1 MSTFENTRKAT
12 TFNDR
17 IHIFEEAVDTV
28 FNDDG
33 LRVCR
38 ITMWVDTSGSMS
50 GHAADMTK
58 GTKNLL
64 TELAE
69 KNKNGEDCQFLVK
82 IVTFNNDVH
91 VLNNEFLDPAQLLE
105 VVDDSTFSCDGGTNL
120 TALLREMDA
129 ACSRQAEGFKGAH
142 RSDYKPVNVLIT
154 DMHGTDTQSARD
166 AALNRLMDNQLFT
179 KKSEVLCV
187 YVGSENDIHYVEKLA
202 GGKENIVSISD
213 SDNFAKYI
221 SPVVMGS
228 SVLSSIET
236 HVNGQKSNGSLA
248 EEAKNRAGDGEKS
261 AKQLM
266 DEIMNTL
273 N

>member
-64 TELAE
+64 TELAD
-69 KNKNGEDCQFLVK
+69 KNKNAEDCQFLVK
-82 IVTFNNDVH
+82 IITFNNDVH

-213 SDNFAKYI
+213 SENLSKYI
-221 SPVVMGS
+221 TPVVMGS

>member
-1 MSTFENTRKAT
+1 MSTYANCKPN
-12 TFNDR
+12 FNDR
-17 IHIFEEAVDTV
+17 IRIFEDAADTV
-28 FNDDG
+28 FNDG
-33 LRVCR
+33 LRACR
-38 ITMWVDTSGSMS
+38 ISLWVDTSGSMS
-50 GHAADMTK
+50 GHAADMTNGIK
-58 GTKNLL
+58 KLL
-64 TELAE
+64 TELVD
-69 KNKNGEDCQFLVK
+69 KNKNAEDCQFLVK
-82 IVTFNNDVH
+82 IITFNNDVH

-105 VVDDSTFSCDGGTNL
+105 IIDESTFSCDGGTNL

-166 AALNRLMDNQLFT
+166 AALNRLLDNQLFA
-179 KKSEVLCV
+179 KKSETLCV
-187 YVGSENDIHYVEKLA
+187 YVGSESDFHYVEKIA
-202 GGKENIVSISD
+202 GGKQNIVSLRENFSD
-213 SDNFAKYI
+213 YI

-236 HVNGQKSNGSLA
+236 HVNGQSNGSLA
-248 EEAKNRAGDGEKS
+248 EEAKKRARDGEKS

>member
-1 MSTFENTRKAT
+1 MSTYANCKPN
-12 TFNDR
+12 FNDR
-17 IHIFEEAVDTV
+17 IRIFEEAVDTV

-221 SPVVMGS
+221 APVVMGS

-236 HVNGQKSNGSLA
+236 HVNGQSNGSLA

>member
-1 MSTFENTRKAT
+1 MSTYANCKPN
-12 TFNDR
+12 FNDR
-17 IHIFEEAVDTV
+17 IRIFEEAVDTV

-213 SDNFAKYI
+213 SDNFANYI
-221 SPVVMGS
+221 APVVMGS

-236 HVNGQKSNGSLA
+236 HVNGQSNGSLA
-248 EEAKNRAGDGEKS
+248 EEAKNRAKDREKS

>member
-1 MSTFENTRKAT
+1 MSTYANCKPN
-12 TFNDR
+12 FNDR
-17 IHIFEEAVDTV
+17 IRIFEEAVDTV

-33 LRVCR
+33 LRACR
-38 ITMWVDTSGSMS
+38 ISLWVDTSGSMS
-50 GHAADMTK
+50 GHASDMAK
-58 GTKNLL
+58 GVKNLL
-64 TELAE
+64 QELAD
-69 KNKNGEDCQFLVK
+69 KNKNAEDCQFLVK

-105 VVDDSTFSCDGGTNL
+105 VVDDSTFYCDGGTNL
-120 TALLREMDA
+120 TALLQEMDA

-154 DMHGTDTQSARD
+154 DMHGTDIQSARD

-187 YVGSENDIHYVEKLA
+187 YVGSESDFHYVEQIA
-202 GGKENIVSISD
+202 GGKENIVSIT
-213 SDNFAKYI
+213 DNFANYI
-221 SPVVMGS
+221 APVVMGS

-236 HVNGQKSNGSLA
+236 HVNGHSNGSLA
-248 EEAKNRAGDGEKS
+248 EEAKNRAKDRDKS

>member
-1 MSTFENTRKAT
+1 MSTYANCKPN
-12 TFNDR
+12 FNDR
-17 IHIFEEAVDTV
+17 IRIFEEAVDTV

-33 LRVCR
+33 LRACR
-38 ITMWVDTSGSMS
+38 ISLWVDTSGSMS
-50 GHAADMTK
+50 GHASDMAK
-58 GTKNLL
+58 GVKNLL
-64 TELAE
+64 QELAD
-69 KNKNGEDCQFLVK
+69 KNKNAEDCQFLVK
-82 IVTFNNDVH
+82 IITFNNDVH

-105 VVDDSTFSCDGGTNL
+105 IVDESTFYCDGGTNL
-120 TALLREMDA
+120 TALLREMDS

-166 AALNRLMDNQLFT
+166 AALNRLMDNQLFA
-179 KKSEVLCV
+179 KKSETLCV
-187 YVGSENDIHYVEKLA
+187 YVGSESDFHYVEKIA
-202 GGKENIVSISD
+202 GGKENIVSIRENFSD
-213 SDNFAKYI
+213 YI

-236 HVNGQKSNGSLA
+236 HVNGQSNGSLA
-248 EEAKNRAGDGEKS
+248 QEAKDRVEDRDKS

>member
-1 MSTFENTRKAT
+1 MSTYANCKPN
-12 TFNDR
+12 FNDR
-17 IHIFEEAVDTV
+17 IRIFEDAADTV
-28 FNDDG
+28 FNDG
-33 LRVCR
+33 LRACR
-38 ITMWVDTSGSMS
+38 ISLWVDTSGSMS
-50 GHAADMTK
+50 GHASDMAK
-58 GTKNLL
+58 GVKNLL
-64 TELAE
+64 QELAD
-69 KNKNGEDCQFLVK
+69 KNKDAEDCQFLVK
-82 IVTFNNDVH
+82 IITFSNDVH

-105 VVDDSTFSCDGGTNL
+105 VVDESTLSCDGGTNL

-187 YVGSENDIHYVEKLA
+187 YVGSESDFHYVEKLA

-221 SPVVMGS
+221 APVVMGS

-236 HVNGQKSNGSLA
+236 HVNGQSNGSLA
-248 EEAKNRAGDGEKS
+248 EEAKKRAGDGEKS

>member
-1 MSTFENTRKAT
+1 MSTYANCKPN
-12 TFNDR
+12 FNDR
-17 IHIFEEAVDTV
+17 IRIFEEAVDTV

-38 ITMWVDTSGSMS
+38 ISLWVDTSGSMS
-50 GHAADMTK
+50 GHASDMAK
-58 GTKNLL
+58 GVKNLL
-64 TELAE
+64 QELAE
-69 KNKNGEDCQFLVK
+69 KNKNAEDCQFLVK
-82 IVTFNNDVH
+82 IIIFNNDVH

-105 VVDDSTFSCDGGTNL
+105 VVDDSTFYCDGGTNL
-120 TALLREMDA
+120 TALLREMDS

-166 AALNRLMDNQLFT
+166 AALNRLLDNQLFA

-187 YVGSENDIHYVEKLA
+187 YVGSESDFHYVEQIA
-202 GGKENIVSISD
+202 GGKENIVSITEIG
-213 SDNFAKYI
+213 KYI
-221 SPVVMGS
+221 APVVMGS

-236 HVNGQKSNGSLA
+236 HVNGQSNGSLA

>member
-1 MSTFENTRKAT
+1 MSTYANCKPN
-12 TFNDR
+12 FNDR
-17 IHIFEEAVDTV
+17 IRIFEEAVDTV

-50 GHAADMTK
+50 GHAADMTNGIK
-58 GTKNLL
+58 KLL
-64 TELAE
+64 TELAD
-69 KNKNGEDCQFLVK
+69 KNKNAEDCQFLVK

-105 VVDDSTFSCDGGTNL
+105 IVDESTFSCDGGTNL

-187 YVGSENDIHYVEKLA
+187 YVGSESDFHYVEKIA
-202 GGKENIVSISD
+202 GGKANIVSLRENFSD
-213 SDNFAKYI
+213 YI

-236 HVNGQKSNGSLA
+236 HVNGQSNGSLA
-248 EEAKNRAGDGEKS
+248 QEAKDRVEDRDKS

>member
-1 MSTFENTRKAT
+1 MLET
-12 TFNDR
+12 TEKGGFRNS
-17 IHIFEEAVDTV
+17 IKNCLTV
-28 FNDDG
+28 FRYDP
-33 LRVCR
+33 LL
-38 ITMWVDTSGSMS
+38 SG
-50 GHAADMTK
+50 AVA
-58 GTKNLL
+58 KNLL

-213 SDNFAKYI
+213 SENLSKYI
-221 SPVVMGS
+221 TPVVMGS

>member
-1 MSTFENTRKAT
+1 MSTYANCKPN
-12 TFNDR
+12 FNDR
-17 IHIFEEAVDTV
+17 IRIFEEAVDTV

-50 GHAADMTK
+50 GHASDMAK
-58 GTKNLL
+58 GVKNLL
-64 TELAE
+64 QELAD
-69 KNKNGEDCQFLVK
+69 KNKNAEDCQFLVK
-82 IVTFNNDVH
+82 IITFNNDVH

-105 VVDDSTFSCDGGTNL
+105 IVDESTFYCDGGTNL

-187 YVGSENDIHYVEKLA
+187 YVGSESDFHYVEQIA
-202 GGKENIVSISD
+202 GGKENIVSIR
-213 SDNFAKYI
+213 DNFAKYI
-221 SPVVMGS
+221 APVVMGS

-236 HVNGQKSNGSLA
+236 HVNGHSNGSLA

>member
-1 MSTFENTRKAT
+1 MSTYANCKPN
-12 TFNDR
+12 FNDR
-17 IHIFEEAVDTV
+17 IRIFEEAVDTV

-33 LRVCR
+33 LRACR
-38 ITMWVDTSGSMS
+38 ISLWVDTSGSMS
-50 GHAADMTK
+50 GHASDMAK
-58 GTKNLL
+58 GVKNLL
-64 TELAE
+64 QELAD
-69 KNKNGEDCQFLVK
+69 KNKNAEDCQFLVK
-82 IVTFNNDVH
+82 IITFNNDVH

-105 VVDDSTFSCDGGTNL
+105 VVDDSTFYCDGGTNL

-154 DMHGTDTQSARD
+154 DMHGTDIQSARD

-187 YVGSENDIHYVEKLA
+187 YVGSESDFHYVEKIA
-202 GGKENIVSISD
+202 GGKQNIVSIRENFSD
-213 SDNFAKYI
+213 YI

-236 HVNGQKSNGSLA
+236 HVNGQSNGSLA
-248 EEAKNRAGDGEKS
+248 EEAKNRAKDRDKS

>member
-221 SPVVMGS
+221 APVVMGS

-236 HVNGQKSNGSLA
+236 HVNGQSNGSLA

>member
-1 MSTFENTRKAT
+1 MSTYANCKPN
-12 TFNDR
+12 FNDR
-17 IHIFEEAVDTV
+17 IRIFEEAVDTV

-50 GHAADMTK
+50 GHASDMAK
-58 GTKNLL
+58 GVKNLL
-64 TELAE
+64 QELAD
-69 KNKNGEDCQFLVK
+69 KNKNAEDCQFLVK
-82 IVTFNNDVH
+82 IITFNNDVH

-105 VVDDSTFSCDGGTNL
+105 VVDDSTFYCDGGTNL

-221 SPVVMGS
+221 APVVMGS

-236 HVNGQKSNGSLA
+236 HVNGQSNGSLA

>member
-1 MSTFENTRKAT
+1 MSTYANCKPN
-12 TFNDR
+12 FNDR
-17 IHIFEEAVDTV
+17 IRIFEEAVDTV

-38 ITMWVDTSGSMS
+38 ISLWVDTSGSMS
-50 GHAADMTK
+50 GHAADMTNGIK
-58 GTKNLL
+58 KLL
-64 TELAE
+64 TELAD
-69 KNKNGEDCQFLVK
+69 KNKNAEDCQFLVK

-105 VVDDSTFSCDGGTNL
+105 IVDESTFSCDGGTNL

-154 DMHGTDTQSARD
+154 DMHGTDIQSARD

-187 YVGSENDIHYVEKLA
+187 YVGSESDFHYVEKIA
-202 GGKENIVSISD
+202 GGKANIVSIRENFSD
-213 SDNFAKYI
+213 YI

-236 HVNGQKSNGSLA
+236 HVNGQSNGSLA

>member
-64 TELAE
+64 TELAD
-69 KNKNGEDCQFLVK
+69 KNKNAEDCQFLVK
-82 IVTFNNDVH
+82 IITFNNDVH

-105 VVDDSTFSCDGGTNL
+105 VVDDSTFYCDGGTNL
-120 TALLREMDA
+120 TALLREMDS

-154 DMHGTDTQSARD
+154 DMHGTDAQSARD
-166 AALNRLMDNQLFT
+166 AALNRLMDNQLFS

-187 YVGSENDIHYVEKLA
+187 YVGSESDFHYVEKIA
-202 GGKENIVSISD
+202 GGKQNIMSMSENLS
-213 SDNFAKYI
+213 KYI
-221 SPVVMGS
+221 TPVVMGS

>member
-1 MSTFENTRKAT
+1 MSTYANCKPN
-12 TFNDR
+12 FNDR
-17 IHIFEEAVDTV
+17 IRIFEDAADTV
-28 FNDDG
+28 FNDG
-33 LRVCR
+33 LRACR
-38 ITMWVDTSGSMS
+38 ISLWVDTSGSMS
-50 GHAADMTK
+50 GHTSDMAK
-58 GTKNLL
+58 GVKNLL
-64 TELAE
+64 QELAD
-69 KNKNGEDCQFLVK
+69 KNKNAEDCQFLVK
-82 IVTFNNDVH
+82 IITFSNDVH

-105 VVDDSTFSCDGGTNL
+105 IIDESTFSCDGGTNL

-187 YVGSENDIHYVEKLA
+187 YVGSESDFHYVEKIA
-202 GGKENIVSISD
+202 GGKQNIVSINES
-213 SDNFAKYI
+213 FGKYI
-221 SPVVMGS
+221 APVVMGS

-236 HVNGQKSNGSLA
+236 HVNGQSNGSLA
-248 EEAKNRAGDGEKS
+248 EEAKKRAGDGEKS

>member
-1 MSTFENTRKAT
+1 MSTYANCKPN
-12 TFNDR
+12 FNDR
-17 IHIFEEAVDTV
+17 IRIFEDAADTV
-28 FNDDG
+28 FNDG
-33 LRVCR
+33 LRACR

-50 GHAADMTK
+50 GHASDMAK
-58 GTKNLL
+58 GVKNLL
-64 TELAE
+64 QELAD
-69 KNKNGEDCQFLVK
+69 KNKDAEDCQFLVK

-105 VVDDSTFSCDGGTNL
+105 IIDESTFCCDGGTNL

-187 YVGSENDIHYVEKLA
+187 YVGSESDFHYVEKIA
-202 GGKENIVSISD
+202 GGKQNIVSLT
-213 SDNFAKYI
+213 DNFSTYI
-221 SPVVMGS
+221 APVVMGS

-236 HVNGQKSNGSLA
+236 HVNGQSNGSLA
-248 EEAKNRAGDGEKS
+248 EEAKKRAGDGEKS